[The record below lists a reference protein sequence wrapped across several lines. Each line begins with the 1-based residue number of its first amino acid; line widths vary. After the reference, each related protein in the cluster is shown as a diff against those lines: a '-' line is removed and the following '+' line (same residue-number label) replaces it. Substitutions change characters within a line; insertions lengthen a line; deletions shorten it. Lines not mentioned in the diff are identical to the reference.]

1 MVVVLEVGA
10 GFVTTASS
18 RVVEVVVVVG
28 ELHDVNTTVAT
39 VKAGRRM
46 ISFFI
51 FVVGLFLLQFGH
63 PLLVSR
69 IPLEVFRLQA
79 IGTSR
84 PSVLEA

>member
-1 MVVVLEVGA
+1 MLVEVGA

-28 ELHDVNTTVAT
+28 ELHDVKTTAAT
-39 VKAGRRM
+39 VRAGRRM

-51 FVVGLFLLQFGH
+51 FVVGWFLLQFGH
-63 PLLVSR
+63 PALVSR
-69 IPLEVFRLQA
+69 IPAEVSLPQA

-84 PSVLEA
+84 PRLLEA